1 LDGSKEADMTERPD
15 PITREEPDDGS
26 EAGDTG
32 VDPTLRA
39 ETASDPEVAAMVR
52 ALTEEEDAAPGSDIR
67 ADVTQASE
75 NIGTGTDR

>member
-52 ALTEEEDAAPGSDIR
+52 ALTEEDAAAGSDIR